1 MRNLYWSHIKMMR
14 ECPQK
19 YLWYKGHPDHDLGAG
34 LGKRKPI
41 PEEGRSSE
49 HHQLMGSVLS
59 TVVEL
64 MYNNQM
70 YLNTKTLLEDL
81 EEIALKEFEK
91 LEKKQYILWTY
102 LTRDEAIN
110 TVLSGVKN
118 FLEIVKDNR
127 LLGPYSESELRMTPP
142 INKTFKVCGI
152 ADLVF
157 KDKEGNT
164 HILDGKNAS
173 TPMKY
178 EDEDQLRWYAL
189 CFRLE
194 YGYTPEKLGFFYFR
208 YPSSNPPKDQDEKTW
223 NGMVGVDISEKD
235 IERLGREAIETNRA
249 IDRGVF
255 EANPIPK
262 HCNMCQFQH
271 MCEPR
276 IEQRKRNAAKRK
288 PKGEEKLYKGDK
300 TFTLGKGK
308 F

>member
-1 MRNLYWSHIKMMR
+1 MKYLYWSHIKMMR

-19 YLWYKGHPDHDLGAG
+19 YLWYKGHPDHDLGSG
-34 LGKRKPI
+34 LGNPKAI
-41 PEEGRSSE
+41 PEESKSSE

-59 TVVEL
+59 KVVEL

-70 YLNTKTLLEDL
+70 YLNPKTLLADL
-81 EEIALKEFEK
+81 EEVAMVEFEK
-91 LEKKQYILWTY
+91 LEKKHYVLWTY
-102 LTRDEAIN
+102 LTREEAIN

-118 FLEIVKDNR
+118 FLEIVKVNK
-127 LLGPYSESELRMTPP
+127 LLGPYSESELRMTPQ
-142 INKTFKVCGI
+142 INKSFKVCGI

-157 KDKEGNT
+157 KDKEGKT

-208 YPSSNPPKDQDEKTW
+208 YPSSNPPKGQEENW
-223 NGMVGVDISEKD
+223 NGMVEVSVSEKD
-235 IERLGREAIETNRA
+235 IERLGREAIETSRA

-262 HCNMCQFQH
+262 NCNMCQFQN

-276 IEQRKRNAAKRK
+276 IEQRKRNAEKRK
-288 PKGEEKLYKGDK
+288 PKDEDK
-300 TFTLGKGK
+300 FYNGGKSFTLGEGK